1 MNIGLTVSGQ
11 KYEIEEGKSGP
22 RGKSITGE
30 EKLHD
35 TKYEIEEEK
44 FEIKEEEYE
53 IQERRNMKLKK
64 RKQEM
69 PLPVKK

>member
-35 TKYEIEEEK
+35 MKYEIEEEK
-44 FEIKEEEYE
+44 FEIEEKVYE
-53 IQERRNMKLKK
+53 LEEKK
-64 RKQEM
+64 Y
-69 PLPVKK
+69 